1 VLQHLSIRDV
11 LIIDRLDL
19 DLGAGLSALTGE
31 TGAGKS
37 ILLDALG
44 LALGGRAES
53 GLVRPG
59 ASQASV
65 AAEFA
70 IGADHAVFDLLREQ
84 GIEDAQPLILR
95 RQLSADG
102 RSRAFI
108 NDQPVSVALLRRAG
122 ERLVEIEGQFEQQGL
137 LDTANHRALLDAFGA
152 LRNKAEELARLWD
165 GWRAAG
171 EARAALETQIL
182 RARRDEE
189 YLRHAAGELAAI
201 DPKPGE
207 EAELSDR
214 RRMLMNRE
222 KLLEALNAAHGDLA
236 GHDGAELSIRAAQRR
251 LDRLADKAGDLT
263 APILAALDRAGS
275 ELAEA
280 IAALEKLLRDPD
292 LAPKRLEEIEERLFA
307 LRDLSRKHNVP
318 ADLLAELGAKLA
330 AQLAALDDQSGRL
343 TKLSQ
348 EEAAARQAYTAAAEA
363 LSRSRQKAAK
373 NLDAAVTA
381 ELPPLKL
388 DKARFA
394 TRFERLPES
403 EWGANGLDRLAFEV
417 ATNPGLP
424 PGPLAKIAS
433 GGELSRFLLALK
445 VVLAE
450 ADPVPTLVFDE
461 VDSGVGGA
469 TAAAVGERLARLAT
483 RLQILVV
490 THSPQV
496 AARATGHWRVEKAS
510 GAKNATL
517 TRVVEL
523 DAAGR
528 REEIARMLSGATVTD
543 EARAAADRLMA
554 PSPGAAP
561 PSPGAARPSP
571 GRKAAR

>member
-1 VLQHLSIRDV
+1 VLQNLSIRDV
-11 LIIDRLDL
+11 LLIDRLDL
-19 DLGAGLSALTGE
+19 DLSAGLSALTGE

-59 ASQASV
+59 AAQAGV
-65 AAEFA
+65 TAEFSLA
-70 IGADHAVFDLLREQ
+70 ADHPVFTQLREQ
-84 GIEDAQPLILR
+84 GIDDASPLILR
-95 RQLSADG
+95 RQIAADG
-102 RSRAFI
+102 RGRAFI
-108 NDQPVSVALLRRAG
+108 NDQPVSVALLRRCG
-122 ERLVEIEGQFEQQGL
+122 EFLVEIEGQFEQQGL
-137 LDTANHRALLDAFGA
+137 LDVGNHRALLDSFGA
-152 LRNKAEELARLWD
+152 LKGKAAELAQLWR

-171 EARAALETQIL
+171 TARAELEAQIL
-182 RARRDEE
+182 QARRDEE
-189 YLRHAAGELAAI
+189 YLRHAVGELAAI
-201 DPKPGE
+201 EPKAGE
-207 EAELSDR
+207 EAELSEQR
-214 RRMLMNRE
+214 RLLMNRE
-222 KLLEALNAAHGDLA
+222 KLLEALTAALEDLT
-236 GHDGAELSIRAAQRR
+236 GSDGADHGLRSAQRR
-251 LDRLADKAGDLT
+251 LDRIADKAGDLV
-263 APILAALDRAGS
+263 APVIAALDRAGS
-275 ELAEA
+275 ELMEGA
-280 IAALEKLLRDPD
+280 AALERLLRNPD
-292 LAPKRLEEIEERLFA
+292 LAPKRLEQIEERLFA

-318 ADLLAELGAKLA
+318 ADLLAEHGAALA
-330 AQLAALDDQSGRL
+330 EKLAALDDQTGRL
-343 TKLSQ
+343 AKLTQ
-348 EEAAARQAYTAAAEA
+348 AEAAARQAYMSAAEA
-363 LSRSRQKAAK
+363 LSAARHKAAK
-373 NLDAAVTA
+373 KLDAAVTA

-394 TRFERLPES
+394 TRFERQPEND
-403 EWGANGLDRLAFEV
+403 WGEHGLDRVAFEV

-469 TAAAVGERLARLAT
+469 TAAAVGERLAQLAS
-483 RLQILVV
+483 RLQVLVV

-496 AARATGHWRVEKAS
+496 AARAIRHWRVEKAS
-510 GAKNATL
+510 GPARGAKGATA

-543 EARAAADRLMA
+543 EARAAADQLMA
-554 PSPGAAP
+554 PP
-561 PSPGAARPSP
+561 R